1 MRVADLM
8 ALQVKYNLLTSQQ
21 TGYHTECPQENVVAT
36 TRPIFVVGVAIAGLT
51 AAVMTLWGGSL
62 LSVASSTGLH
72 STVTLPRAATG
83 ASATRTVA
91 QTRPLDVRLR
101 ANKLEDSW
109 EHTTGHS
116 TPPHVPADYSGVR
129 LQERVS
135 AQSGPSR
142 LFSDVLTMVGA
153 AIVSAVVARGYT
165 LMQSTRN
172 LRPGPASAEA
182 VAQPSELAMVAVTGE
197 FALPPLPWEK
207 DALEPHISAET
218 IDYHYGKHHL
228 AYVNKLNEL
237 LGMPENA
244 DWKDK
249 TLEEIVIG
257 TTGVMFNQAAQIWNH
272 NFYWECLKPNPDSEA
287 NPPTGAIKDLID
299 RDFGSFD
306 AFNEQFTTACVGH
319 FGSGW
324 VWLVCGSDGKLMITQ
339 GHDAGNP
346 LKDGTGTPLLTCD
359 VWEHAY
365 YVDRRN
371 ARPAYV
377 AAWWNLVN
385 WEFVNS
391 NVGPTAAMAATTGL
405 LRNPGAVS

>member
-1 MRVADLM
+1 M
-8 ALQVKYNLLTSQQ
+8 ALPAKYSLLTSEQ
-21 TGYHTECPQENVVAT
+21 TGYCTEYPRKNAAAT
-36 TRPIFVVGVAIAGLT
+36 TGPIFVIGVAIAGLT
-51 AAVMTLWGGSL
+51 AAILTLWAGSF
-62 LSVASSTGLH
+62 SSMASSTGLH
-72 STVTLPRAATG
+72 STVTLPRAVTG
-83 ASATRTVA
+83 VSAARTVVQA
-91 QTRPLDVRLR
+91 RPLNVRMR
-101 ANKLEDSW
+101 AKELGHSW
-109 EHTTGHS
+109 EHSTGRS
-116 TPPHVPADYSGVR
+116 TLPQVPADHSGVR
-129 LQERVS
+129 PQERVS
-135 AQSGPSR
+135 AQYGPSR
-142 LFSDVLTMVGA
+142 LFSDVLTVVGA
-153 AIVSAVVARGYT
+153 AIVSAVVARCYA

-172 LRPGPASAEA
+172 LRPGPTST
-182 VAQPSELAMVAVTGE
+182 QPVVQRSELAMAAVTGE
-197 FALPPLPWEK
+197 FALPTLPWEK
-207 DALEPHISAET
+207 DALAPHISAET

-306 AFNEQFTTACVGH
+306 AFKEQFTTTCVGH

-324 VWLVCGSDGKLMITQ
+324 VWLVCGSDGELKITQ

-346 LKDGTGTPLLTCD
+346 LKDLTGMPLLTCD

-391 NVGPTAAMAATTGL
+391 NVTPALAMMATTGL
-405 LRNPGAVS
+405 LRHPLVR